1 MTAQSKD
8 TSRFFLILAIVFGL
22 AVRLYPVVKADFPL
36 VDGGM
41 FYTMIRDLQAAHFS
55 LPIFTTY
62 NQSQIPYAY
71 PPLGFYFAGFLNNIT
86 GISVLRI
93 LQWLPVIINILTI
106 PFFYSFL
113 KQILNSESRAALA
126 TLIYVLT
133 PNSYWW
139 TIVGGGLTRS
149 LGTFF
154 FIVTAFCVYQ
164 MYQEKKTIWVIA
176 SVFAGACVVLSHLSW
191 ALQTVVVIVLLWYFF
206 GRNRQ
211 DIINSIL
218 VAFGVLLITSPW
230 WITVSAHHGVGVFA
244 QAFQVNHSRWLAWTI
259 LFALSFTGEYT
270 TVIAVFALIGLFI
283 HLARRNYF
291 FALWALLCLLSDP
304 RGGTY
309 ASIFPFA
316 VLAASAIT
324 DGVAPN
330 FIKANPENPEAWIYS
345 LNSKI
350 GKLFFGFFIVLF
362 LYNAYN
368 VSNKL
373 SHEVLNLKQR
383 EALVWIK
390 ENTARADSFLVFDE
404 QGNPLLSPFVEWFP
418 ALSER
423 RSLTTIQGTEWMKGE
438 RHYNVQ
444 MPVITSIRACLYQDV
459 KCVKIKAD
467 YIVVSSQSRVPLLVS
482 LENHPDFNLVYSSS
496 VVRIFKFK

>member
-1 MTAQSKD
+1 MTSHTKD
-8 TSRFFLILAIVFGL
+8 TSRFFLILAVVFGL
-22 AVRLYPVVKADFPL
+22 AVRLYPVFKVDFPL

-41 FYTMIRDLQAAHFS
+41 FYTMIKDLQAAHFT

-62 NQSQIPYAY
+62 NRLLIPYAY
-71 PPLGFYFAGFLNNIT
+71 PPLGFYLAGILNSAT
-86 GISVLRI
+86 GISI
-93 LQWLPVIINILTI
+93 LKIVQWMPVIINIVTI
-106 PFFYSFL
+106 PIFYIFL
-113 KQILNSESRAALA
+113 KRALNSESRAALA

-154 FIVTAFCVYQ
+154 FITTIFCVYQ
-164 MYQEKKTIWVIA
+164 MYIEKKKIWIVAAI
-176 SVFAGACVVLSHLSW
+176 FAGSLVSLSHLSW
-191 ALQTVVVIVLLWYFF
+191 ALQTVVAVPLLWYFF
-206 GRNRQ
+206 GRDKQN
-211 DIINSIL
+211 IINSLIVGL
-218 VAFGVLLITSPW
+218 GVLALTSPW
-230 WITVSAHHGVGVFA
+230 WVTVISQHEVGVFA

-283 HLARRNYF
+283 HLGRRNYF
-291 FALWALLCLLSDP
+291 FALWALLCLLIDP

-316 VLAASAIT
+316 ALAMSAIA

-330 FIKANPENPEAWIYS
+330 FIKSNPENPEVWVYS
-345 LNSKI
+345 LNPRI
-350 GKLFFGFFIVLF
+350 GKLFFGFFIILF

-373 SHEVLNLKQR
+373 SQEVLSVEQR
-383 EALVWIK
+383 KAFEWIK
-390 ENTARADSFLVFDE
+390 TNTASTDSFLVFDE

-418 ALSER
+418 ALTER
-423 RSLTTIQGTEWMKGE
+423 RSLTTIQGSEWLSGDA
-438 RHYNVQ
+438 HYNAQ
-444 MPVITSIRACLYQDV
+444 MPIVTSIRACLFQNAECI
-459 KCVKIKAD
+459 KTKAD
-467 YIVVSSQSRVPLLVS
+467 YIVISSQSRVPLLVS
-482 LENHPDFNLVYSSS
+482 LESHPAFKLVYASPMIK
-496 VVRIFKFK
+496 IFTLK